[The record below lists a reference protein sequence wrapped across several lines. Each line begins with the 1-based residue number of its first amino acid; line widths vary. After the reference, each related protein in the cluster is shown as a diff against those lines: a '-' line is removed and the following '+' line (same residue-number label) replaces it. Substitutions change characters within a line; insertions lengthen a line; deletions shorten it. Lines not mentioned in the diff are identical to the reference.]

1 MSVRLLSSL
10 TLLVTTVLGA
20 PDTQQKSSC
29 AACDPQGIKTLNTP
43 AFGPDLGPMYND
55 LVNSVQGIHFLGLDG
70 LEVLDRRSA
79 AEIEGRRRLGKR
91 DPPPLC
97 CELGRVS
104 LAPGNVLM
112 RWNRRF
118 EHAVSSHGRASHAIL
133 LRKLPARR
141 RRSDLTRARI
151 NSRPTTTSRTAL
163 TAHSTA
169 ASTTARAAD

>member
-1 MSVRLLSSL
+1 MSVRRLSLLA
-10 TLLVTTVLGA
+10 LLATTVLAA
-20 PDTQQKSSC
+20 PETQKSSC

-70 LEVLDRRSA
+70 LDGLDKRSA
-79 AEIEGRRRLGKR
+79 AEIEGRRSLGRR

-97 CELGRVS
+97 CEFGRVS
-104 LAPGNVLM
+104 LAQGNVLM

-118 EHAVSSHGRASHAIL
+118 EHAVSSHDRAVHALL

-141 RRSDLTRARI
+141 RKRI
-151 NSRPTTTSRTAL
+151 
-163 TAHSTA
+163 
-169 ASTTARAAD
+169 